1 MPVSFTVAAHSAKPF
16 PLPQAG
22 WHTADVFF
30 ATTCTDQHAK
40 AGEILQYSLGPALGS
55 HAGTNTDKMCFLVN
69 STTSWCDVVLGL
81 EVPYNLS
88 MDTTIRDIVPS
99 PNGFVSTLLDAYTQ
113 DRAVV
118 IRPDDVWLAI
128 LSQFNFFVNAHAE
141 LLRANFVAHEGQKQL
156 TVKVVG
162 QGVDQYTVDFG
173 FIARAMAG
181 LVEENV
187 VDREL
192 RAWATPDFTTTTD
205 NDRTVSAVLL
215 MATLKKYFQYMI
227 MLAGCGIPRITLE
240 GERSD
245 WHLLGPVLTRFV
257 VAFKDPTSVT
267 SIEFWQHVAHYQP
280 GGSGRGDYYTG
291 WITAFAVFDKEGR
304 WMGPPLNT
312 TASIVDATA
321 SDQIDT
327 LGEAPETLTAA
338 QFWAAYG
345 RAYKPFRDTW
355 EHPLDLVLDDTAY
368 HQLNRKAIPPGYAEV
383 DVLLDDNDEKF
394 ECAMVARNIGMHV
407 SSSGDRKLSEWG
419 ADDTVHPVAGW
430 WLFVKD
436 EEGIQERADRAYKD
450 IHGMECV

>member
-1 MPVSFTVAAHSAKPF
+1 M
-16 PLPQAG
+16 G
-22 WHTADVFF
+22 FF
-30 ATTCTDQHAK
+30 ATACTDQHAK

-55 HAGTNTDKMCFLVN
+55 RTGTDTDK
-69 STTSWCDVVLGL
+69 T
-81 EVPYNLS
+81 
-88 MDTTIRDIVPS
+88 

-141 LLRANFVAHEGQKQL
+141 LLRANFVAHEGQKRL

-162 QGVDQYTVDFG
+162 QGVNRYTVDFG
-173 FIARAMAG
+173 FIVRAMAG

-187 VDREL
+187 VDPEL

-227 MLAGCGIPRITLE
+227 MLAGCGIPRVTLE

-245 WHLLGPVLTRFV
+245 WVDILNRLEKLKEYGLETTAWYHLLRPVLTHFV
-257 VAFKDPTSVT
+257 AAFDDPTSVMN
-267 SIEFWQHVAHYQP
+267 IDFWQRVAHYQP

-312 TASIVDATA
+312 TASIIDA
-321 SDQIDT
+321 
-327 LGEAPETLTAA
+327 LGEAPDTLTAA

-345 RAYKPFRDTW
+345 HAYKPFRDTW
-355 EHPLDLVLDDTAY
+355 EHPLDLVLDNTAY
-368 HQLNRKAIPPGYAEV
+368 HQLNREAIPPGYAEV
-383 DVLLDDNDEKF
+383 DVLLDDNAEKF
-394 ECAMVARNIGMHV
+394 ECAMVAGNIGMRV

-419 ADDTVHPVAGW
+419 ADDTVRPVAGW
-430 WLFVKD
+430 WLFIKD
-436 EEGIQERADRAYKD
+436 EEGMQERADRAYKD
-450 IHGMECV
+450 IHGMERV